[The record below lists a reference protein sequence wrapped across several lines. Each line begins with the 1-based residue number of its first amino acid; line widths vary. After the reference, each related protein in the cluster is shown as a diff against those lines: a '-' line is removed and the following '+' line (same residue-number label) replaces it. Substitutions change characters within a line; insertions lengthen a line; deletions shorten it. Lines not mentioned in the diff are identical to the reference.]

1 MAQFLFAQLA
11 ANNATI
17 TARRSLTITP
27 FLPRQRVTEP
37 DICPGMALLSLI
49 PLIPAHYRREMA
61 TRWVHIVK
69 PHHYVLRMVISV
81 NPCLCARGKVSD
93 SMRRCVEVGE
103 WLFVCSSRA
112 HLLAPHPTGFPSSQ
126 EPPASPGERRMWPGW
141 QMKVWEP
148 VGVPVVR
155 T

>member
-17 TARRSLTITP
+17 TAHRSLTITP
-27 FLPRQRVTEP
+27 FLPRQLVTEP

-61 TRWVHIVK
+61 TRWVYIVK
-69 PHHYVLRMVISV
+69 PHHYVLQMVISV
-81 NPCLCARGKVSD
+81 NLSLCARGKVSD

-103 WLFVCSSRA
+103 CFLFAVAGHICLHRTVQAFHPHRSR
-112 HLLAPHPTGFPSSQ
+112 
-126 EPPASPGERRMWPGW
+126 PPC
-141 QMKVWEP
+141 WES
-148 VGVPVVR
+148 GGCGQDGR
-155 T
+155 QRCGNLWECW